1 MKKIYILL
9 ISILAAPSV
18 FSQALP
24 NASFDN
30 WTNAGSYDD
39 PNNWNTLNSLTSTFG
54 VITVSKA
61 TGADVH
67 TGAAAIKMETL
78 SVLGQN
84 ANGLA
89 TTGTINVAG
98 MTVDGGIPYTLR
110 PDSIVGWY
118 KCAPQGA
125 DYGFV
130 DFSLLDAA
138 GTDTV
143 GYAHFQS
150 PNAAVTSYTR
160 FSVPINYYNANT
172 PALSR
177 CVMSSSAG
185 VSSVLN
191 SVLIIDDLELVFSS
205 SGIQEDLFARNT
217 VSYYSPQQKLM
228 IYSHTSGNVIVSDI
242 TGKKI
247 FDRSIEK
254 GNSQFVLD
262 KIVPGI
268 YIYKLTGISNENS
281 LTGKFI
287 AE

>member
-1 MKKIYILL
+1 MKKIYLL
-9 ISILAAPSV
+9 FISILATSVV

-39 PNNWNTLNSLTSTFG
+39 PDNWNTLNSLTATFG
-54 VITVSKA
+54 VVTVQKA
-61 TGADVH
+61 TGADIH
-67 TGAAAIKMETL
+67 TGAAAIKMVTL

-110 PDSIVGWY
+110 PDSIIGWY

-125 DYGFV
+125 DFGFV

-143 GYAHFQS
+143 GFAHFQT
-150 PNAAVTSYTR
+150 PNAAVSSYTR
-160 FSVPINYYNANT
+160 FSVAINYYNATT

-185 VSSVLN
+185 VTSVLN
-191 SVLIIDDLELVFSS
+191 SILIIDDLELVFNPN
-205 SGIQEDLFARNT
+205 GIHESVFAKNT
-217 VSYYSPQQKLM
+217 VSYYSALDKLTVF
-228 IYSHTSGNVIVSDI
+228 SNSTGHLIVSDI

-247 FDRSIEK
+247 FDSSIEK
-254 GNSQFVLD
+254 GNSEFVLD
-262 KIVPGI
+262 KIVSGI
-268 YIYKLTGISNENS
+268 YIYKLTDDFTGKSV
-281 LTGKFI
+281 TGKFI

>member
-9 ISILAAPSV
+9 ISLFSSSAV

-54 VITVSKA
+54 VVCVTKA
-61 TGADVH
+61 TGPDIH
-67 TGAAAIKMETL
+67 TGSAAIRLETL

-98 MTVDGGIPYTLR
+98 QTVDGGIPYTLR

-118 KCAPQGA
+118 KCDPQGN
-125 DYGFV
+125 DFGFV

-143 GYAHFQS
+143 GFAHFQA
-150 PNAAVTSYTR
+150 PNAAVSTYTR
-160 FSVPINYYNANT
+160 FSVAINYHNANT

-191 SVLIIDDLELVFSS
+191 SVLIIDDLELIFNP
-205 SGIQEDLFARNT
+205 SGIQQNLFSKNT
-217 VSYYSPQQKLM
+217 VNFISGQSKLM
-228 IYSHTSGNVIVSDI
+228 VYSNSYGEITVNDI
-242 TGKKI
+242 TGKKV
-247 FDRSIEK
+247 FAGSVQK
-254 GNSQFVLD
+254 GNSEFILNGLY
-262 KIVPGI
+262 PGL
-268 YIYKLTGISNENS
+268 YIYMMTDNFSGKSF
-281 LTGKFI
+281 TGKFI